1 MTLIVAIPATDGV
14 VLASDGQITTGLVR
28 APGKKIHR
36 LGDNMAWAASG
47 ELALIQRVAERLGS
61 LSLAR
66 SLPQLRDEL
75 GQVVKQC
82 ITELINL
89 DFRASFFAQDPET
102 LLKLHPGDF
111 VFAEFDRKP
120 RILHITVD
128 GVPEWIEG
136 PFASGSGDLF
146 AYALLR
152 KYQGRDLGLA
162 KARILAYKVM
172 EEAVSVDAYGLGP
185 PIDLWEITAEG
196 ARNLTEGEI
205 TALMAAAQALRQ
217 REIMLLLETPE
228 SVEDRIPGGD
238 QLPASKGAGL

>member
-1 MTLIVAIPATDGV
+1 MTLIVALPAVDGV

-61 LSLAR
+61 LSLSR

-111 VFAEFDRKP
+111 VFAEFDQGP

-152 KYQGRDLGLA
+152 KYQGRDLRLP
-162 KARILAYKVM
+162 KARVLAYKVM

-185 PIDLWEITAEG
+185 PIDVWEVTEQG
-196 ARNLTEGEI
+196 ARNLTETEI
-205 TALMAAAQALRQ
+205 ATLTAAANVLRQ
-217 REIMLLLETPE
+217 REIRLLLADEESFPETP
-228 SVEDRIPGGD
+228 
-238 QLPASKGAGL
+238 